1 MEGVRRTPRAPACAG
16 GSETCWRRRHEPIR
30 ALSATRLHVSV
41 AKGGVSLSAVCLC
54 AHFVQSLGDTDA
66 PAIASQTVSPRSAPP
81 PQSTAVPQWSTYLSG
96 RSCPAVSA
104 RMCRVP
110 TLSGPQCAPAA
121 MALGRFTSRA
131 FRVRQGSRTCPLRLK
146 LVMLRAVRPPLHCTA
161 HDRTGVTAAAATI
174 AERRCMEVWAA
185 WRCRKR
191 SA

>member
-1 MEGVRRTPRAPACAG
+1 MEGVRRTPGAPACAG
-16 GSETCWRRRHEPIR
+16 GSEACWRRRREECRSVHSVRQGCKFRPRR
-30 ALSATRLHVSV
+30 AESFCCLF
-41 AKGGVSLSAVCLC
+41 VCSLC
-54 AHFVQSLGDTDA
+54 AVARRRRCSRYSLTDRE
-66 PAIASQTVSPRSAPP
+66 PSFRSA
-81 PQSTAVPQWSTYLSG
+81 STAYCSTTVEYLSG
-96 RSCPAVSA
+96 RSYPAVSA

-121 MALGRFTSRA
+121 VALGRFTSRA

-146 LVMLRAVRPPLHCTA
+146 LAMIRAVRPPLYCTA